1 MIAEILVT
9 GNEIL
14 TGEVIDSNTAY
25 ISQLLE
31 EVGVEVVRHS
41 GVGDDMEI
49 LVSIIKEIAMRAD
62 VAVVTGGLG
71 PTIDDITR
79 EAAAKAAD
87 VELILNRSAL
97 SSIEKYF
104 TERRRSMHPSN
115 KKQALLPKGSESLL
129 NSFGTAPGFQL
140 EIGGCTFFFV
150 PGVPFEMQK
159 MLSDI
164 VLPRITILQG
174 DTKRIHLVKHISIFG
189 LTESE
194 IGGQLEGFTN
204 QFEKIQLGIRSLFPE
219 IHVKIHARGDDET
232 KLQRQINRAFE
243 WMTTKIGH
251 KTFSVDGSSM
261 EAVVGRLLLH
271 KNATLAVAESCTGG
285 LISHWLTNVPG
296 SSNYFLF
303 SGVTYSNESKER
315 VLGVS
320 SDILKQF
327 GAVHEEAVKEMA
339 ECARRVSGAG
349 YGLATSGIAG
359 PDGGTAEKPVGTVCI
374 GLSTPHSTKGF
385 RFFFPFNSRSK
396 NKRIFSMTAL
406 DMLRKELLDYKN

>member
-219 IHVKIHARGDDET
+219 IHVKIHA
-232 KLQRQINRAFE
+232 
-243 WMTTKIGH
+243 
-251 KTFSVDGSSM
+251 FSVDGSSM

>member
-164 VLPRITILQG
+164 VLPRIT
-174 DTKRIHLVKHISIFG
+174 
-189 LTESE
+189 
-194 IGGQLEGFTN
+194 
-204 QFEKIQLGIRSLFPE
+204 
-219 IHVKIHARGDDET
+219 
-232 KLQRQINRAFE
+232 
-243 WMTTKIGH
+243 
-251 KTFSVDGSSM
+251 FSVDGSSM